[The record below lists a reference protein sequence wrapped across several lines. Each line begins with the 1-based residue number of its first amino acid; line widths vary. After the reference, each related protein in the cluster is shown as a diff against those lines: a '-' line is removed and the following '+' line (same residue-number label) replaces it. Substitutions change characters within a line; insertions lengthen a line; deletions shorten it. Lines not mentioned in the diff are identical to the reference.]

1 MQAQALQLV
10 VQIRFGFGVADVV
23 FGEPQLLRRNESEQM
38 RRGDLGVIQYGEFDV
53 FAGGHG
59 GGGEA

>member
-10 VQIRFGFGVADVV
+10 VQIRFGCGVGNVV
-23 FGEPQLLRRNESEQM
+23 FGEPQLLRRDEGQQM
-38 RRGDLGVIQYGEFDV
+38 WGGDLGIVQHGEFDV